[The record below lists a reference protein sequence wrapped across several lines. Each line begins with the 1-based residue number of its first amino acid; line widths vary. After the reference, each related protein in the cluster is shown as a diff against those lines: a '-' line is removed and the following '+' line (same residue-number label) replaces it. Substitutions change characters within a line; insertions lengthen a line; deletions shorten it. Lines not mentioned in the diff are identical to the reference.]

1 MNEMFSQGGKGS
13 TGILTNKQAVA
24 RHFGVKQ
31 SEVVYFSVG
40 VDLGGY
46 KVIYN
51 KDTQRAYSLPA
62 NIALGTTAISLSA
75 NAVLVHSAGSVD
87 LGELAVSREE
97 YITLPGSF
105 DTGAT
110 LNAKNELL
118 TYTNGKYRW
127 NGELPKVVPAGSTP
141 DSTGGIKSEGW
152 VSVGD
157 ASLRT
162 QLYSSGGTE
171 LIGSPH
177 SGTLAQMLPWVT
189 PEQFGAVGDG
199 ITDDIAAL
207 DACMSYARERGV
219 DIVFSKTYAISRPY
233 VIYMGLRRNPRHIG
247 MGNMAK
253 IIITTTTTS
262 GLPVD
267 SYEVPMDVNAAVI
280 VAAITGTGYNQQPQ
294 NFRWE
299 NIDIDTTVNADYGMY
314 TSKMQSAAVR
324 NFRTYNFKTGIQDNG
339 SWNTLYENIKM
350 SKHSTCGFRKTRGTS
365 TTIRNCYV
373 EQSTVGYHVRSGYSQ
388 LEGCACDTST
398 DVSYWIEGNPV
409 ASSSD
414 DTFSIVSCGSENS
427 GKAVIRLTGTVT
439 LSVRNFQA
447 FNWVQQQDPIPE
459 YFLDLQSNSA
469 SIALEDIRYLG
480 ISTGRIKDTGVTN
493 TITIRNMTT
502 RGDDVR
508 SGDVLPNS
516 TKVIE
521 MSRSGVR
528 VSSGYSPDGILIDFD
543 NLFFTTGSS
552 SKPVNYSP
560 LFNKQR
566 IYRKKVTVTRTSRT
580 YGRAQVTLPFNF
592 SDTSYVVQLT
602 PNVYHTDIATH
613 ALVATVGPT
622 DKTVN
627 SFYVNLGSINGSET
641 WTSCQVDVTV
651 FGLTP

>member
-51 KDTQRAYSLPA
+51 KETQRAYSLPA
-62 NIALGTTAISLSA
+62 NIAPGTTAISLSA

-105 DTGAT
+105 DTGTT

-127 NGELPKVVPAGSTP
+127 DGELPKVVPAGSTP

-152 VSVGD
+152 VSVGE

-162 QLYSSGGTE
+162 QLYSPIGTE

-199 ITDDIAAL
+199 VTDDIAAL

-253 IIITTTTTS
+253 IILTTTATS

-267 SYEVPMDVNAAVI
+267 SYEIPMDVNAAVI
-280 VAAITGTGYNQQPQ
+280 VASITGTGYNQQPQ

-314 TSKMQSAAVR
+314 TSRMQSASVR

-350 SKHSTCGFRKTRGTS
+350 SKHSTVGFRKTRGTS
-365 TTIRNCYV
+365 TTIRNSYV
-373 EQSTVGYHVRSGYSQ
+373 EQSTVGFRVRSGYSQ

-427 GKAVIRLTGTVT
+427 GKAVIRVTGTVT

-459 YFLDLQSNSA
+459 YFMDLQSNNA
-469 SIALEDIRYLG
+469 SISLEDIRYLG
-480 ISTGRIKDTGVTN
+480 ISAGRIKDTGVSN
-493 TITIRNMTT
+493 NIIIRNMTT
-502 RGDDVR
+502 RASDMR
-508 SGDVLPNS
+508 SGDVLPYS
-516 TKVIE
+516 TKIIE

-528 VSSGYSPDGILIDFD
+528 VSSGYSPGGILIDFD

-552 SKPVNYSP
+552 TQPVNYSP

-566 IYRKKVTVTRTSRT
+566 IYRTKVTVTRTSGT

-602 PNVYHTDIATH
+602 PNLYHTDIATH
-613 ALVATVGPT
+613 ALIATVGNT

-627 SFYVNLGSINGSET
+627 SFYVNLGSINGSDT
-641 WTSCQVDVTV
+641 WTVVHVDVTV